1 MRKPISKNIG
11 DIDTMVYELYGL
23 SADEKQIVEG
33 V

>member
-1 MRKPISKNIG
+1 MRKPTSKNIE
-11 DIDTMVYELYGL
+11 DIDTMVYGL